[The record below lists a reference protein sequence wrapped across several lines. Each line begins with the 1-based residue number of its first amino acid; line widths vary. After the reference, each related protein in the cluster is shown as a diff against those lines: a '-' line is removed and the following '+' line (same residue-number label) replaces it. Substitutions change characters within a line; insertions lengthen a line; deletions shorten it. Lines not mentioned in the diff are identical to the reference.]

1 MFSSIFYQ
9 NRFSNSEKM
18 RKIMKESMDKY
29 IQSLDEK
36 YKTSFPII
44 KNCNFNR
51 SCNCNCNCSCNCNCN
66 CNYNT
71 NKNGDS
77 KTATVINFLP
87 FIIFGWGVYQLSKGI
102 FTKH

>member
-1 MFSSIFYQ
+1 
-9 NRFSNSEKM
+9 
-18 RKIMKESMDKY
+18 MKESMDKY
-29 IQSLDEK
+29 IQSLDKK

-44 KNCNFNR
+44 KNCN
-51 SCNCNCNCSCNCNCN
+51 CNCSCNCSCNCNCN
-66 CNYNT
+66 T
-71 NKNGDS
+71 NKNSDS